1 MNPRRSARIAAR
13 EAKKEL
19 ELSNQ
24 DIDQAQDEELRKLQA
39 NLNETLASNEKIE
52 EFNASLLRDIN
63 NLKTTYYR
71 LIYGCENRHK
81 HRGREVYDQIFK
93 K

>member
-1 MNPRRSARIAAR
+1 MNPRRSDRIVAR
-13 EAKKEL
+13 EAKKES
-19 ELSNQ
+19 ETNQ
-24 DIDQAQDEELRKLQA
+24 DIDQAQDEVLRQLRA
-39 NLNETLASNEKIE
+39 TLNETLASNENIE

-63 NLKTTYYR
+63 ILKTNYYR
-71 LIYGCENRHK
+71 LIYGCENHHK

>member
-13 EAKKEL
+13 EAKKES
-19 ELSNQ
+19 ESNQ
-24 DIDQAQDEELRKLQA
+24 DIDQAQDEMLRQLQA
-39 NLNETLASNEKIE
+39 TLNETLASNENIE

-63 NLKTTYYR
+63 NLKITYYR

-81 HRGREVYDQIFK
+81 HCGREVYDQIFK
-93 K
+93 N